1 MKTEPILNA
10 IYTFKLKGRVRRLA
24 CSGVDNQNIYWCD
37 VDTEYS
43 FSWPK
48 RCFGF
53 MFRNYLIGKVEM
65 PNSCPYLT
73 DADESELRRETVARG
88 ESVIIPFGEEFKSS
102 QDFEKSITFL
112 LSLSSASSSEL
123 KHRTSFNSEEL
134 YTELQYFF
142 DFPRSRTDKKKK
154 ELLYAYNLAF
164 NLSYAEG
171 LI

>member
-10 IYTFKLKGRVRRLA
+10 IYTFSLKGKVRRLA

-53 MFRNYLIGKVEM
+53 MFRNFLIGKVEM
-65 PNSCPYLT
+65 PTNCPYLI
-73 DADESELRRETVARG
+73 DSDESQLRRESIDKG
-88 ESVIIPFGEEFKSS
+88 ESVIIPFGEEFNSS

-112 LSLSSASSSEL
+112 LNVSSECSDEI
-123 KHRTSFNSEEL
+123 KRRTSFSSEEL
-134 YTELQYFF
+134 YTELQYFY
-142 DFPRSRTDKKKK
+142 DFAKFRTDKKKK

-164 NLSYAEG
+164 NLAYAEG